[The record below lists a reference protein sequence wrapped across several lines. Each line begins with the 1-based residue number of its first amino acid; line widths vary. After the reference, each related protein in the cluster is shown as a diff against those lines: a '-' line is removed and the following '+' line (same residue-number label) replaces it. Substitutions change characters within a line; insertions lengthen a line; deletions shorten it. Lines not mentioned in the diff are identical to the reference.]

1 MLVMHWSW
9 VMSLHIKKIMDNML
23 IFTLLKQ
30 CLTEK
35 DAENLY
41 KQKKLLFKGYNSVL
55 LDLTNVCD
63 LESGSIEKLYEVHKL
78 LVASGGNIK
87 IFGVT
92 PNIADAVFNSSLGNS
107 LSLQLNE
114 VIDTDY
120 LDIPFRE
127 ICLAS

>member
-1 MLVMHWSW
+1 MHWSW